1 VSFSHSSPVKV
12 RFSPDEPASTDRPPT
27 DTSTDWDE
35 WMEKHGGRPRPRPD
49 VADREGKLTDEK

>member
-1 VSFSHSSPVKV
+1 MSNEKPHPDQAPP
-12 RFSPDEPASTDRPPT
+12 PDEPASTDRPPT